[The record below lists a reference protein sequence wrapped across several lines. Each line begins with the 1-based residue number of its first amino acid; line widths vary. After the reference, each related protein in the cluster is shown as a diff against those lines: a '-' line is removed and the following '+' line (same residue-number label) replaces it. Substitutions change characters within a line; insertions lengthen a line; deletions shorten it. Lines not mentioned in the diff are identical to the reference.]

1 MTPMPFDE
9 NGYGQPEPTATDLGL
24 PTLAPAYTAP
34 DWFLDDAPVVMD
46 GPRYLCCEY
55 AFEWHMAA
63 GPDEAALLE
72 QARELATQT
81 VLREELDR
89 RELAAR
95 NEAQAAELARLRE
108 LRADAADRLVAQLNE
123 AQKDADHWT
132 EKFYALEEETHAAL
146 TKAGAPI
153 FAKDGIRLSIPQRIE
168 ALKPNT
174 GPQRQKTTA
183 TTPPEP
189 VRDKEAAVLSLA
201 YLRAYL
207 RITDAGEVQQRAYDL
222 LCDLGRPWHQRKRF
236 GHVVTRVQEAGIKVG
251 LTPQEAS
258 QPLQV
263 IQGQGGIQRKPA
275 S

>member
-1 MTPMPFDE
+1 MPLDYE
-9 NGYGQPEPTATDLGL
+9 QNGYGQPDPTAEDLGL
-24 PTLAPAYTAP
+24 TPVPDADAAPEWLLADRPALSAP
-34 DWFLDDAPVVMD
+34 PI
-46 GPRYLCCEY
+46 CCDEY
-55 AFEWHMAA
+55 AVEWTLRA
-63 GPDEAALLE
+63 GADWAYVRHAEDAQVVLL
-72 QARELATQT
+72 QAE
-81 VLREELDR
+81 VDR
-89 RELAAR
+89 RQAHDLAKSAVS
-95 NEAQAAELARLRE
+95 QAAETEVRIKDREREIEQLLNSRDKYAATIKDLRE
-108 LRADAADRLVAQLNE
+108 GHEVVRRTLDGFGFTRGSLPDRIKAMHEELVQLRQQVAEQP
-123 AQKDADHWT
+123 A
-132 EKFYALEEETHAAL
+132 
-146 TKAGAPI
+146 
-153 FAKDGIRLSIPQRIE
+153 
-168 ALKPNT
+168 
-174 GPQRQKTTA
+174 A

-236 GHVVTRVQEAGIKVG
+236 VHVVTRVQEAGIKVG